1 MALAVTDADAR
12 KLVNAD
18 LRLLAPKME
27 DRVRDMLNRA
37 ATKGY
42 VATVYETM
50 RSHRLARM
58 YHALGVSK
66 ANDGWRTW
74 HFYGLAVD
82 VIHPTRGW
90 APWDAEDQGA
100 QDWRGVVVE
109 AGKAAGLDWGGDWH
123 SFKDWPH
130 WQFGTV
136 KPSPSDEA
144 IRLYKEEGIVELW
157 RVCGAL

>member
-12 KLVNAD
+12 RLVNAD

-27 DRVRDMLNRA
+27 DRVRDMANRA
-37 ATKGY
+37 AVKGHPIL
-42 VATVYETM
+42 VYETM

-66 ANDGWRTW
+66 APDGWRTW
-74 HFYGLAVD
+74 HFYALAAD
-82 VIHPTRGW
+82 VIHPTRR
-90 APWDAEDQGA
+90 WDAWEANDQAA
-100 QDWRGVVVE
+100 QDWRGVVVA
-109 AGKAAGLDWGGDWH
+109 AGKAAGLDWGGDWV
-123 SFKDWPH
+123 SFKDRPH

-144 IRLYKEEGIVELW
+144 IRLYRDEGIVELW
-157 RVCGAL
+157 RVVGAL